1 MPTANDVL
9 LDWSISHAVYLQRY
23 GAGVVQRIIGLL
35 NRADADI
42 IRLIQSQDPEI
53 DRVRLEQMVE
63 QIQALNATI
72 VSRMADTLNAELQ
85 DLAAAEIASQTEA
98 LTEAM
103 PAAVRANLA
112 IVAPAPIQ
120 VWAAV
125 QAQPFSGALLS
136 ETYQGFDASRQRRL
150 REAIRQSFVQGES
163 IDQIVRRIRGT
174 RAAQYQD
181 GILSLSYRDA
191 EAIARTAIA
200 HVAGVARDETYQ
212 ANSDVIKALVWT
224 STIDGRTSTWCRP
237 RDGLNYTLDHKPTG
251 HKFPWG
257 AGPGRIHWRAVC
269 GGTMI
274 ETSAGFKAVECIE
287 SGDMVK
293 THLGRYRRVL
303 AKRSKLNDAGV
314 VMVIKTESGGI
325 LRATD
330 DHPVL
335 ASGIGWVFAGALE
348 TGDQLFCNPEQLAK
362 IGWAGSMVAS
372 EPEYGPSVTD
382 KPSVSIQR
390 TIELVAADIHLK
402 GDLDAWYREIEN
414 RAASMVLSNPSIIKD
429 QSVMHHLFAL
439 SHVLGKLG
447 RKGLG
452 DFLSFFIGNSGSEH
466 TLPRSIPN
474 TALKT
479 GLLNLVHDTWN
490 SCRVAL
496 GHALGVCRIGFAR
509 FLGQPISP
517 MIFSGLRDSVSRD
530 VVSNSL
536 LFSAPHGDVVSS
548 CIARQASVSQ
558 AVQSFQIPKGATS
571 FDMTRDNDL
580 MKFGFVHDRILS
592 LAVQKYDGYVYD
604 LEVADDASYVANGI
618 VVSNCRSTSTPVLKS
633 WRELGFDHD
642 ELPGSSRASM
652 DGQIPEETTYAQ
664 WLRGKDFDFVADVLG
679 VDKARLFLNGQLP
692 LDRFYDRRG
701 NELTLDQIR
710 QREREAWKRAGLSEA
725 A

>member
-1 MPTANDVL
+1 MPTANDIL

-63 QIQALNATI
+63 QIRALNATI

-212 ANSDVIKALVWT
+212 ANSDVIKALIWT

-237 RDGLNYTLDHKPTG
+237 RDGLHYTLDHKPIG

-257 AGPGRIHWRAVC
+257 AGPGRIHWR
-269 GGTMI
+269 
-274 ETSAGFKAVECIE
+274 
-287 SGDMVK
+287 
-293 THLGRYRRVL
+293 
-303 AKRSKLNDAGV
+303 
-314 VMVIKTESGGI
+314 
-325 LRATD
+325 
-330 DHPVL
+330 
-335 ASGIGWVFAGALE
+335 
-348 TGDQLFCNPEQLAK
+348 
-362 IGWAGSMVAS
+362 
-372 EPEYGPSVTD
+372 
-382 KPSVSIQR
+382 
-390 TIELVAADIHLK
+390 
-402 GDLDAWYREIEN
+402 
-414 RAASMVLSNPSIIKD
+414 
-429 QSVMHHLFAL
+429 
-439 SHVLGKLG
+439 
-447 RKGLG
+447 
-452 DFLSFFIGNSGSEH
+452 
-466 TLPRSIPN
+466 
-474 TALKT
+474 
-479 GLLNLVHDTWN
+479 
-490 SCRVAL
+490 
-496 GHALGVCRIGFAR
+496 
-509 FLGQPISP
+509 
-517 MIFSGLRDSVSRD
+517 
-530 VVSNSL
+530 
-536 LFSAPHGDVVSS
+536 
-548 CIARQASVSQ
+548 
-558 AVQSFQIPKGATS
+558 
-571 FDMTRDNDL
+571 
-580 MKFGFVHDRILS
+580 
-592 LAVQKYDGYVYD
+592 
-604 LEVADDASYVANGI
+604 
-618 VVSNCRSTSTPVLKS
+618 CRSTSTPVLKS

-664 WLRGKDFDFVADVLG
+664 WLRGKGFDFVADVLG